1 MGVKLNLRII
11 TKNYAAHPEIRF
23 LTKAILQPFI
33 LTCSFRQRD
42 LNEESKRVYIGLY
55 LKNKKYFVIHFN
67 TDCFIKSHSDHPR
80 IVKLKESWNNPN
92 EVILVLELVSGGE
105 LFDYLAEREQLTE
118 NEAAGIVK
126 QILETVDYMHELK
139 IAHFDLKPENVMKRV
154 SN

>member
-1 MGVKLNLRII
+1 MGFVFRILDLGLKFRILFLKL
-11 TKNYAAHPEIRF
+11 
-23 LTKAILQPFI
+23 
-33 LTCSFRQRD
+33 
-42 LNEESKRVYIGLY
+42 ESP
-55 LKNKKYFVIHFN
+55 
-67 TDCFIKSHSDHPR
+67 TDHPR

-154 SN
+154 M